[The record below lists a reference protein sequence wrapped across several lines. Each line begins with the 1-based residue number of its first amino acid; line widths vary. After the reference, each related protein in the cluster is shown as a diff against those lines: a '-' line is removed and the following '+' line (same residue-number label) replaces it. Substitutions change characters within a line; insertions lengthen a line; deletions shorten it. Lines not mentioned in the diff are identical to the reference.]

1 MKRLIVVLFIFLFGC
16 AAISDNPP
24 AMPESPPV
32 MPESPPVMPESPPVM
47 PESPPVMPESPVVMP
62 ESPVVMPEEIA
73 KADYGLHPDNYQEIV
88 RAYMSEKLLDP
99 YSAVYSKWEAPQKGY
114 TGDSMIGYSF
124 GYRVDV
130 GINAKDG
137 MGGYVGIKSHYF
149 VIHNDN
155 VIKHGIEG
163 IEAPW
168 ITVP

>member
-16 AAISDNPP
+16 AAISENPPSIPENPPSIPENPP
-24 AMPESPPV
+24 AIPEKPPAI
-32 MPESPPVMPESPPVM
+32 PEKPPAI
-47 PESPPVMPESPVVMP
+47 
-62 ESPVVMPEEIA
+62 PEEIA

-88 RAYMSEKLLDP
+88 RVYMSEKLLDP
-99 YSAVYSKWEAPQKGY
+99 DSAVYSKWEAPQKGY
-114 TGDSMIGYSF
+114 TGHSMIGYSF

-130 GINAKDG
+130 HINAKDG

-149 VIHNDN
+149 VIHNNN

-168 ITVP
+168 IAVP